1 MSELERPNTW
11 MAIVERQ
18 EIDEDYGIKMTDE
31 QWGVMVYNLN
41 KASYY
46 AIDAIITEVVDEM

>member
-1 MSELERPNTW
+1 MTELERPNTW

-18 EIDEDYGIKMTDE
+18 EIDEDYNIKMTDE
-31 QWGVMVYNLN
+31 QWSVMVYNLN

>member
-1 MSELERPNTW
+1 

-18 EIDEDYGIKMTDE
+18 EIDEDYNIKMTDE
-31 QWGVMVYNLN
+31 QWSVMVYNLN